1 MRLWA
6 DLDDVDDDVAGV
18 QAYSF
23 PRDGRETLGI
33 RRDMAVALSKGQH
46 DLGRGRRSRAV
57 AGKHALV
64 IHADSATA
72 ANARSIAIG
81 GGSGRAAWH
90 DRGPSCALQPQR
102 ALTHSRSTSCCCN
115 YFCSLPVSEGLAWI
129 MSHMSHRTD
138 HHGFIRS

>member
-46 DLGRGRRSRAV
+46 DLGGGRRTRAV

-72 ANARSIAIG
+72 ANARSIG
-81 GGSGRAAWH
+81 TRGGSSRPSRH
-90 DRGPSCALQPQR
+90 DRDPYGMGTR
-102 ALTHSRSTSCCCN
+102 
-115 YFCSLPVSEGLAWI
+115 
-129 MSHMSHRTD
+129 
-138 HHGFIRS
+138 